1 VSALADGEYV
11 LTQDVRS
18 PLPTRLQTRRRGWM
32 RAPLWTKGTHFTIT
46 NRQWEC
52 DRHFGYSRGGAA
64 RLTQKQK
71 NLVFFTLR
79 SHLEP
84 WAPALPSHIMGGYEG
99 ARVLDFL
106 VTTGRLTLDEVR
118 EAHALREV
126 GDAIAE
132 GLRALCPKPC
142 PYTLDECFNSF
153 CQTHADERARANA
166 AAAAAHERA
175 RANAAA
181 AAAQAPTQA
190 PTTLRIGDVIGAMGD
205 RYVVM
210 DRCAN
215 GQYTWQSEN
224 PSVSRP
230 SFEGPYNETDEH
242 FIGHVA
248 DMIAA
253 GLGALL
259 DTPVPST
266 CPSHG
271 TIPLGTVIRSNG
283 GGFLWVATCLSTIAP
298 DPPAYLW
305 TNEDGTP
312 VTDRFNPDQET
323 IVGHVA
329 DMIAEGLRAVNDA
342 PAIDPGA
349 AYRDGLSRS
358 EYARKK
364 NPHMGDATG
373 PGPDTSS
380 SDDCWTI

>member
-1 VSALADGEYV
+1 MGGHE
-11 LTQDVRS
+11 
-18 PLPTRLQTRRRGWM
+18 
-32 RAPLWTKGTHFTIT
+32 
-46 NRQWEC
+46 
-52 DRHFGYSRGGAA
+52 GAA
-64 RLTQKQK
+64 
-71 NLVFFTLR
+71 
-79 SHLEP
+79 
-84 WAPALPSHIMGGYEG
+84 
-99 ARVLDFL
+99 VLDFL

-142 PYTLDECFNSF
+142 PYTLDECFDNS
-153 CQTHADERARANA
+153 CQTHAYERAQQDA
-166 AAAAAHERA
+166 
-175 RANAAA
+175 AAA

-190 PTTLRIGDVIGAMGD
+190 PRTLRIGDVIGAQGD

-224 PSVSRP
+224 PPVSRP
-230 SFEGPYNETDEH
+230 SFEAPYNETDEH

-271 TIPLGTVIRSNG
+271 TIPLGTVIRSTSG
-283 GGFLWVATCLSTIAP
+283 AGYLWVATCLSTIAS
-298 DPPAYLW
+298 DPPTYLW

-312 VTDRFNPDQET
+312 VTDRFHPDQET

-329 DMIAEGLRAVNDA
+329 DMIAEGLRALDAA